1 MIWMRTSCAGNE
13 PWAMEKKNGYGY
25 TYAAPLKV
33 WASIIIHLW
42 IFCGCAFFIIYIPA
56 PKTWQFLSEA
66 LGKLPSRFR
75 TAADF
80 FFRCHLPSCH
90 VLKRS
95 VDLRCKA
102 KVFVLLPAWRSN
114 AIWANAACVGH
125 PQNLEALRASGAD
138 VKAGAKATKNL
149 THFVPKKGSV
159 DLLCQSICQ
168 SIYKTG
174 AACILQLPS
183 EAFARRRFRSCS
195 LVYNEFSWHISN
207 SWFVNSTVQ
216 PKELT
221 ESGRTVERML
231 WFCLL

>member
-1 MIWMRTSCAGNE
+1 MIWMWTSCAGNE
-13 PWAMEKKNGYGY
+13 PWAMEKNNGY

-42 IFCGCAFFIIYIPA
+42 IFCGCTFFFIIPA

-66 LGKLPSRFR
+66 LGKLPSRFL
-75 TAADF
+75 APLQIF
-80 FFRCHLPSCH
+80 FFRCHFAVMP
-90 VLKRS
+90 RAETIWN
-95 VDLRCKA
+95 DLRCKA

-138 VKAGAKATKNL
+138 VKARAKATKNL

-231 WFCLL
+231 WFCLF